1 VNNSYWFIAL
11 LIISIIVFF
20 FIIYKKRNTQ
30 TLFLLLTMIGLG
42 YLIETIIFNFLGS
55 YDYNPNFISH
65 KSFYDNNLGAFV
77 SNAFSLP
84 VIATLIATFNLHWI
98 WMILFSGLFVSI
110 EWLFLELHI
119 YSHNWW
125 RLEYTG
131 LGLPVYFIM
140 AKIFY
145 KWISYPA
152 RGLKY
157 NLLLYLI
164 IGSISASAHILPIL
178 LFSTRIYHPGWFENP
193 GRDSIALG
201 AVFYL
206 CDSLI
211 YCLMIKIN
219 WKKRWTKYILTGFLM
234 FAVNQVLI
242 RVGILDSLLWWDQP
256 YYVCLSLFLLL
267 LTGIID
273 KRLTKGAILI
283 QSKKRSIL

>member
-1 VNNSYWFIAL
+1 
-11 LIISIIVFF
+11 
-20 FIIYKKRNTQ
+20 
-30 TLFLLLTMIGLG
+30 
-42 YLIETIIFNFLGS
+42 
-55 YDYNPNFISH
+55 
-65 KSFYDNNLGAFV
+65 
-77 SNAFSLP
+77 
-84 VIATLIATFNLHWI
+84 
-98 WMILFSGLFVSI
+98 
-110 EWLFLELHI
+110 
-119 YSHNWW
+119 
-125 RLEYTG
+125 G

-145 KWISYPA
+145 KWILYPA

-234 FAVNQVLI
+234 FTVNQVLI
-242 RVGILDSLLWWDQP
+242 RVGILNSLLWWDQP
-256 YYVCLSLFLLL
+256 YYVSLSLILLL

-273 KRLTKGAILI
+273 KRLTKG
-283 QSKKRSIL
+283 SILVQS